1 VAGSYDFFLLRE
13 QHRDRGDFPLTR
25 ARGRSYSLFLTPT
38 EVVLTSGTD
47 VVRMMFR
54 GAGRARWRMSAAVT
68 RRLSTSALSGGVH
81 VVAALY
87 AGTGTTAPS
96 NSVPTLQVVQ

>member
-1 VAGSYDFFLLRE
+1 
-13 QHRDRGDFPLTR
+13 
-25 ARGRSYSLFLTPT
+25 
-38 EVVLTSGTD
+38 
-47 VVRMMFR
+47 
-54 GAGRARWRMSAAVT
+54 MSAAVT